1 MSEYQYY
8 EFLAIDRPLDRSEI
22 TALRALSSR
31 AEITPTTF
39 TNVYNWGG
47 FKGSPA
53 KLMEKYFD
61 AHIYVANW
69 GTRHLMLRLP
79 RAGVDEDALASYV
92 IDDVLDFWT
101 TDEHLIIQWLRNEEP
116 DDDWVEGKAWMAR
129 LLPLRDELR
138 QGDYRALYLGW
149 LYGAS
154 VGNVTEDETEP
165 PVPAGLR
172 SPTAAQH
179 ALAEFLG
186 IDEDLFAAAALT
198 SPPAPVRAD
207 AERDMMQWL
216 TRVPVDEAKRYLLL
230 LLQGKARQAEQQIQH
245 GYAMS
250 LRSALSTQTVPAQES
265 RSLAK
270 LRGLA
275 EQARTERR
283 EHEEKKRERELAKRR
298 RERERYLAA
307 LAEDFEQCWKKVYDL
322 AEQRT
327 AAAYDRARDLI
338 ADLSEAASLTQRR
351 DEFVKALS
359 RFRATYGRRS
369 ALLQR
374 LDKARLT
381 SRPES
386 ELTATASRDPERN

>member
-8 EFLAIDRPLDRSEI
+8 EFLATDRPLDRSEI
-22 TALRALSSR
+22 AALRALSSR

-39 TNVYNWGG
+39 TNVYNWGD

-79 RAGVDEDALASYV
+79 RGGVDEDALASYV

-101 TDEHLIIQWLRNEEP
+101 TDEHLIVQWLRNEEP
-116 DDDWVEGKAWMAR
+116 DGDWVDAKAWMAQ
-129 LLPLRDELR
+129 LLPLREELGR
-138 QGDYRALYLGW
+138 GDYRALYLGW

-154 VGNVTEDETEP
+154 VGNITEDETEP

-179 ALAEFLG
+179 ALADFLG
-186 IDEDLFAAAALT
+186 IDEDLLAAAAVT
-198 SPPAPVRAD
+198 SQPAPSRAD
-207 AERDMMQWL
+207 ADLEMAQWL

-245 GYAMS
+245 AYSLS
-250 LRSALSTQTVPAQES
+250 LRSSLSTQTVPAQES
-265 RSLAK
+265 RSVAE

-283 EHEEKKRERELAKRR
+283 EREEKKRERELAKRR
-298 RERERYLAA
+298 QERERYLAT
-307 LAEDFEQCWKKVYDL
+307 LAVDFEQCWKKVYDL

-327 AAAYDRARDLI
+327 ASAYDRARDLLV
-338 ADLSEAASLTQRR
+338 DLSEAASLTQRR

-359 RFRATYGRRS
+359 RFRATYARLS
-369 ALLQR
+369 ALLRR
-374 LDKARLT
+374 LDTVRLT

-386 ELTATASRDPERN
+386 ELTATASRDPGRN